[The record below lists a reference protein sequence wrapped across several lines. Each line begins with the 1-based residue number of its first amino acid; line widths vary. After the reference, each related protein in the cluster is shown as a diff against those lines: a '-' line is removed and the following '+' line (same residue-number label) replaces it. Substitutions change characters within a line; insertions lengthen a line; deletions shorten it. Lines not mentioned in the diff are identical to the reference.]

1 MGPRLVLH
9 VGTMKTGTSYLQ
21 GRLFENQSA
30 LAERGVLVPA
40 AGWVE
45 HVGAARAL
53 AHDDVEPWTALIAEV
68 RRHEGT
74 SVISTE
80 RLGPLRQQLVERV
93 RESLAGIDVEIVI
106 TARDLNR
113 SIPALWQETIQN
125 GRTWLYADYLAD
137 IEAWR
142 PGHRAG
148 VPERPEA
155 GRAFWRQMD
164 LVRIVRTWHTVF
176 GADRVVVI
184 TLPPPGSP
192 RDLLWSR
199 FCSVVGV
206 EPGGMRESNR
216 PNASLGAASAMAVRR
231 LNELLEA
238 ESLPYPAGATLRK
251 RVLGKEI
258 LAARR
263 PDEPSIGLGARPWVH
278 EQTARNRRALS
289 RLDPRLIGSLDELDP
304 VEVPGVD
311 PASVTDGQ
319 VAEAALAGL
328 AGVLVRQIDGE
339 DAAVGDWADEGD
351 EGDEG

>member
-21 GRLFENQSA
+21 GRLFENQSG

-40 AGWVE
+40 AGWGE

-53 AHDDVEPWTALIAEV
+53 AHDDLEPWNRLIGQV
-68 RRHEGT
+68 RRHDGT

-80 RLGPLRQQLVERV
+80 RLGPLRRPLVERV
-93 RESLAGIDVEIVI
+93 RESLAGIDVQIVI

-113 SIPALWQETIQN
+113 SVPALWQETIQN
-125 GRTWLYADYLAD
+125 GRTWRYADYLD
-137 IEAWR
+137 GIEAWR
-142 PGHRAG
+142 PGHRDDT
-148 VPERPEA
+148 PERPEA

-164 LVRIVRTWHTVF
+164 LVRIVRIWHSVF

-184 TLPPPGSP
+184 TLPPPGAP
-192 RDLLWSR
+192 RDLLWTR

-206 EPGGMRESNR
+206 EPDGMRESNR

-231 LNELLEA
+231 LNELLDA

-251 RVLGKEI
+251 RVLGKTI

-263 PDEPSIGLGARPWVH
+263 PDEPSIGLSPRPWVH
-278 EQTARNRRALS
+278 EQTARTRRALS
-289 RLDPRLIGSLDELDP
+289 RIDPRIIGSLDELEP

-311 PASVTDGQ
+311 PASVTAEQ

-328 AGVLVRQIDGE
+328 AGVLARQIRGGE
-339 DAAVGDWADEGD
+339 GGVGEPDDRDDED
-351 EGDEG
+351 